1 MDLNLSAKVALVTG
15 SHRGTGAVIAEVL
28 AREGADVLVHGPTVA
43 DAEPVA
49 AKIGGSARAV
59 GGDIL
64 TEAGAAEMANGLA
77 DLCTRVDILV
87 ANYGTA
93 GRGSWSD
100 TSDADW
106 LDAYSRNV
114 LSAVRL
120 SRALTGPMCAAGWGR
135 VIHLGTVGSTR
146 PNAAMPHYY
155 AAKGALATLNVSL
168 AKELAGTGVTV
179 NLVSPGLIRT
189 QEVEAHYRRQA
200 AKRGWGEAWEEID
213 QAIAREIMPN
223 LVGRIAR
230 TEEVAD
236 LVAYLASPRAD
247 FLTGQNFHV
256 DGGALG
262 IVS

>member
-1 MDLNLSAKVALVTG
+1 MDLQLSGKVALVTG
-15 SHRGTGAVIAEVL
+15 SHRGTGAAIAETL
-28 AREGADVLVHGPTVA
+28 AREGADVLVHGPTLA
-43 DAEPVA
+43 EAEPVA
-49 AKIGGSARAV
+49 ATIGGSAKAI

-64 TEAGAAEMANGLA
+64 TEDGAADMADRLA
-77 DLCTRVDILV
+77 DGGHIDILV

-100 TSDADW
+100 MTDADW
-106 LDAYSRNV
+106 FDAYSHNV

-120 SRALTGPMCAAGWGR
+120 SRRLMTPMRAAGWGR
-135 VIHLGTVGSTR
+135 IIHLGTVGSTR

-200 AKRGWGEAWEEID
+200 AKRGWGEAWEDID

>member
-1 MDLNLSAKVALVTG
+1 MNLHLSGKLALVSG
-15 SHRGTGAVIAEVL
+15 SHRGTGAAIAETL
-28 AREGADVLVHGPTVA
+28 AGEGADVLVHGPTA
-43 DAEPVA
+43 AEAEPVA
-49 AKIGGSARAV
+49 AKIGGLARAI

-64 TEAGAAEMANGLA
+64 TEDGAAEMAERLA
-77 DLCTRVDILV
+77 DGGRRVDILV

-93 GRGSWSD
+93 GRGGWSD
-100 TSDADW
+100 TTDADW
-106 LDAYSRNV
+106 LEAYSHNV

-120 SRALTGPMCAAGWGR
+120 SRALIAPMREAGWGR
-135 VIHLGTVGSTR
+135 IIHLGTVGSTR

-189 QEVEAHYRRQA
+189 REVEAHYRRQA
-200 AKRGWGEAWEEID
+200 AKRGWGEAWEDID

-230 TEEVAD
+230 TEEIAD

-247 FLTGQNFHV
+247 FLTGQNLHV